1 MIGGDAFYETY
12 NLHSERKPMTDTEK
26 TNLKNS
32 IIAEIQKDAEVAK
45 EKSFFVHGHIAW
57 IAVALFAVTTVCNI
71 IDVVAPKSVAAKDA
85 LKVEHVITAH
95 PALEKLIVNELE
107 RLIEKA
113 EK

>member
-1 MIGGDAFYETY
+1 
-12 NLHSERKPMTDTEK
+12 MTDSEK

-45 EKSFFVHGHIAW
+45 EKTFFAHGHVQW
-57 IAVALFAVTTVCNI
+57 IAIALFFITTICQIVN
-71 IDVVAPKSVAAKDA
+71 VVAPKSAAAKDA

-95 PALEKLIVNELE
+95 PVVEKLIASEITK
-107 RLIEKA
+107 LIEKL